1 MASEAEV
8 AVFTDTNLGTHLAV
22 AVSPDTTVGDFQRK
36 LERMHC
42 SCFPKLGKIEVYALM
57 VKRKSCFY
65 HLPLSM
71 PIKYAFE
78 HQEGTWFLHIEAR
91 ILKAS
96 DGPCLSN
103 FAAPEV
109 GDHKC
114 DGNHLTNSL
123 VQNIGQVAM
132 ISGDAAER
140 DLSSMTKYPTNMSLR
155 EISAAGIIN
164 GCLLNC
170 SGVSKHAN
178 SPITGRTI
186 QSLPEDQPR
195 TKADDCCSSIQIG
208 DSRRFMVRTP
218 PKQSL
223 FLLPTA
229 QMTGTPRE
237 KFVDSEVGKRIIIAS
252 NNIRISANKQRPT
265 TPLSRFR
272 DGKLL
277 RYKNLS
283 LAKFLVFEISD
294 SDD

>member
-8 AVFTDTNLGTHLAV
+8 AVFTDTNLGTHLAM
-22 AVSPDTTVGDFQRK
+22 AVSPDTTVGDFQRE
-36 LERMHC
+36 LERTHC
-42 SCFPKLGKIEVYALM
+42 SCFPKLGKIEVYALT

-71 PIKYAFE
+71 PIKYAFH

-91 ILKAS
+91 TLKAS
-96 DGPCLSN
+96 NGPCLSN
-103 FAAPEV
+103 FAAAEV

-123 VQNIGQVAM
+123 VQNIGQEPM
-132 ISGDAAER
+132 ISSDAAER
-140 DLSSMTKYPTNMSLR
+140 ELSSMTKNPTNISLR
-155 EISAAGIIN
+155 EISTAGTIN
-164 GCLLNC
+164 GYLLNC

-178 SPITGRTI
+178 SPITSRAI
-186 QSLPEDQPR
+186 QSLPEDQLR

-208 DSRRFMVRTP
+208 GSPRFMVRTP

-229 QMTGTPRE
+229 QMTGNPRE

-252 NNIRISANKQRPT
+252 NNIRISVNKQRPA